1 MIPKKIHY
9 CWFGGNP
16 LPASA
21 KKCIE
26 SWKKYLPDFEI
37 KEWNEKNFDVNS
49 HPYAKMAYEKRR
61 WAYLSDVVRLIVVER
76 EGGFYFDTDV
86 ELVRRPEEL
95 LDPAPTQLTTT
106 QATITAWFGWET
118 KEYINTGLG
127 FAAEAHHPAVKAML
141 GMYENLTEIKGCPQ
155 LNTEALLACG
165 LKTNGERQKVLE
177 SEILPR
183 DWMCPYNDLTGV
195 MKKTE
200 NTFSIH
206 WFTKSPHGK
215 MAYYRCKVT
224 QVWHRMQEMLGIRN
238 YGSR

>member
-1 MIPKKIHY
+1 MIPKIIHY

-16 LPASA
+16 LPALA

-37 KEWNEKNFDVNS
+37 KEWNEHNFDVNS
-49 HPYAKMAYEKRR
+49 HPYAKMAYEGRR

-86 ELVRRPEEL
+86 ELVRRPSEL
-95 LDPAPTQLTTT
+95 LDSTPSQLTST
-106 QATITAWFGWET
+106 QSTITAWFGWEN

-127 FAAEAHHPAVKAML
+127 FAATAHHPAVQAML

-155 LNTEALLACG
+155 LNTEAMLANG

-177 SEILPR
+177 AEILPR

-195 MKKTE
+195 MKKTA
-200 NTFSIH
+200 NTISIH

-215 MAYYRCKVT
+215 VAYYRSKMSRIY
-224 QVWHRMQEMLGIRN
+224 HRVQEMLGIRK
-238 YGSR
+238 Y